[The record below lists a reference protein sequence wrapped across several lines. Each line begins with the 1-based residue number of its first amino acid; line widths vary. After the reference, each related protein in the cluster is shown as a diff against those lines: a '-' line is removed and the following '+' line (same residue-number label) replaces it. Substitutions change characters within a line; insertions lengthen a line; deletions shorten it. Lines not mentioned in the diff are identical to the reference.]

1 MWAGPPVLNYI
12 WTSVGLHRTYF
23 FRRKFRIRAKANIFF
38 FLITFDQKLNIV
50 FEKVLRELK
59 IVYFRASPIVDTPTF
74 PRALRAP
81 MLSKRNIGNDTFVE
95 RFV

>member
-23 FRRKFRIRAKANIFF
+23 FRENFEFTRKQTFF
-38 FLITFDQKLNIV
+38 FLIPFDQKLNIV

-59 IVYFRASPIVDTPTF
+59 IVYFRASPSVDTPTF

-81 MLSKRNIGNDTFVE
+81 MLSKRNIGNNTFVE
-95 RFV
+95 GLV